1 MRSQT
6 VPCALFAAAF
16 LVTFQAQAQTNV
28 YRWVDKDGNVQ
39 FSDAPPPEDARGV
52 TQKRLG
58 GGYVDETLPYATQLA
73 MRRNPVTLYTGGDC
87 GRSDLCTRGRELLS
101 QRGVPFTER
110 DVQSNPADG
119 ETLKKLIGALEVPV
133 LVVGES
139 NIKGY
144 EEDAWQGALDSAGY
158 PRERAPGQGP
168 SRAVIPPPPPVK
180 PEPAPNA
187 TEPAATK

>member
-58 GGYVDETLPYATQLA
+58 GGYV
-73 MRRNPVTLYTGGDC
+73 
-87 GRSDLCTRGRELLS
+87 
-101 QRGVPFTER
+101 
-110 DVQSNPADG
+110 
-119 ETLKKLIGALEVPV
+119 
-133 LVVGES
+133 
-139 NIKGY
+139 
-144 EEDAWQGALDSAGY
+144 
-158 PRERAPGQGP
+158 
-168 SRAVIPPPPPVK
+168 
-180 PEPAPNA
+180 
-187 TEPAATK
+187 